1 MNGIVMVNHMIET
14 FYILDKFHNVNISCL
29 YYIFRQLDKKIAIGA
44 AVSSILT
51 QEGSLDMAFLGV
63 EMEID
68 VSKLIPP
75 SILFGF

>member
-1 MNGIVMVNHMIET
+1 M
-14 FYILDKFHNVNISCL
+14 
-29 YYIFRQLDKKIAIGA
+29 
-44 AVSSILT
+44 SSILT